1 MSCFHF
7 VPICLT
13 FVAFQ
18 VALKMK
24 KQGIAIRAGD
34 HIAYVICADDSQAS
48 YAQRAW
54 SPADVHQVAWISA
67 PAPLLTI
74 RLLCSASL

>member
-1 MSCFHF
+1 MP
-7 VPICLT
+7 VPFSLAYIRL
-13 FVAFQ
+13 VSVHDQ

-34 HIAYVICADDSQAS
+34 HIAYVICADDALAS

-54 SPADVHQVAWISA
+54 APADVHQVAWIST
-67 PAPLLTI
+67 PLP
-74 RLLCSASL
+74 C

>member
-1 MSCFHF
+1 
-7 VPICLT
+7 
-13 FVAFQ
+13 
-18 VALKMK
+18 MK

-34 HIAYVICADDSQAS
+34 HIAYVICADEAQAS

-67 PAPLLTI
+67 PAP
-74 RLLCSASL
+74 